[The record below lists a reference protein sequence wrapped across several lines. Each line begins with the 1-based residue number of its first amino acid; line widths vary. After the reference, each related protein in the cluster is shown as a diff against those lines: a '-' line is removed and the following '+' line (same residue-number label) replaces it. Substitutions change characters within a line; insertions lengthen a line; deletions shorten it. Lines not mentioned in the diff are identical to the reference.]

1 VTHGEDA
8 NITGSGVYH
17 GHRKYCGTGLQLAS
31 EQGHDHIVAA
41 MVLSLPKVL
50 DVNYVREVFMIC
62 MRRQCWLYC
71 WCQSLCPRVTS
82 STDENTGLD
91 DHGVGFDPSLPV
103 DLLMIC

>member
-1 VTHGEDA
+1 MTHGEDA

-71 WCQSLCPRVTS
+71 WCQSLCHV
-82 STDENTGLD
+82 
-91 DHGVGFDPSLPV
+91 SLPV
-103 DLLMIC
+103 PMKTQAWMITVLDLIRACLLIC